1 MRRTISAVIALGVGL
16 SGCVSDNERL
26 AQQQQFAA
34 VQSQNSAARAE
45 IKACNS
51 KYPKDQRNRANAV
64 PFAQCI
70 LTGLDHFVTKP
81 NDIAYAIAYKRLAL
95 ARSVADMKITL
106 EQAQSEFASYVSE
119 MRTQLSVRQSQERI
133 ASANEQAAHAVNC
146 SVAQQHQANSDY
158 SGIDSTSGAV
168 AIISLAGAVAE
179 TVATVSA
186 CQ

>member
-1 MRRTISAVIALGVGL
+1 MRRTISAVIAFGAVL

-26 AQQQQFAA
+26 AQQQQLAA
-34 VQSQNSAARAE
+34 VQSQNAAATSE
-45 IKACNS
+45 INACKL
-51 KYPKDQRNRANAV
+51 KYPKDQRNRDNAV

-70 LTGLDHFVTKP
+70 LSALDHFSTKP
-81 NDIAYAIAYKRLAL
+81 NDIAYAISYKRLAL
-95 ARSVADMKITL
+95 ARSFADRKLTI
-106 EQAQSEFASYVSE
+106 EQYQSEFANYISE

-158 SGIDSTSGAV
+158 SGIDSTSGVV
-168 AIISLAGAVAE
+168 AIFSLAGAIAE
-179 TVATVSA
+179 TAATVSA